1 MITILKQVIDMDNNF
16 SIKTENLGIRYLLR
30 HEYQKGKKGL
40 KIFQS
45 RIKKEEFW
53 ALRNVNLEA
62 KRGEVLGI
70 IGVNGS
76 GKSTLLKSLAKI
88 LPLSEGKLWVNG
100 KIAPLIE
107 LGAGFNPELTGGEN
121 IFLSG
126 TLLGLTNEVI
136 GKNYY
141 KIIDFSGLNK
151 FIDIPLKNYSSGM
164 FVRLAFSIVAN
175 LEPDI
180 VLIDEVFAV
189 GDEPFQQKSFE
200 KILRFKEK
208 GSTLLIVSH
217 DLNTIARLC
226 NKVIVLDDGKIEF
239 NGETSLGIDYYKNLL
254 KGIKS
259 TSLEDTE
266 KIDSGR
272 QASAETII
280 KDKDSLR
287 WGSGEIKITKII
299 FLNENLKET
308 NTFKTGETFI
318 ARIDYTSSEEIKNPV
333 FGVAFYTPY
342 GLLVSGPN
350 TKSSLSIEK
359 IPKSGTLL
367 YKVENLSLRRGEY
380 FFSAAV
386 YDFTLRKP
394 YDHLERKFKFTVYGG
409 DPSDF
414 GHIDLRGQWIHKKND

>member
-1 MITILKQVIDMDNNF
+1 MDNNI
-16 SIKTENLGIRYLLR
+16 SIQAENLGIRFFLK

-40 KIFQS
+40 KIFQG
-45 RIKKEEFW
+45 RVKKEEFW
-53 ALRNVNLEA
+53 AIKNVNLEA
-62 KRGEVLGI
+62 KKGEVLGI

-88 LPLSEGKLWVNG
+88 LPLSEGKLCVNG

-126 TLLGLTNEVI
+126 TLLGLTNEI
-136 GKNYY
+136 IRKNYY
-141 KIIDFSGLNK
+141 KIIDFSGLKK
-151 FIDIPLKNYSSGM
+151 FIDISLKNYSSGM
-164 FVRLAFSIVAN
+164 FIRLAFSIVAN

-189 GDEPFQQKSFE
+189 GDEPFQLKSFE
-200 KILRFKEK
+200 RILRFREK

-226 NKVIVLDDGKIEF
+226 NKVIVLDEGKIQF

-254 KGIKS
+254 KGIKR
-259 TSLEDTE
+259 TPLEDTE
-266 KIDSGR
+266 IERRS
-272 QASAETII
+272 QASSETII
-280 KDKDSLR
+280 KDEEPSR
-287 WGSGEIKITKII
+287 WGSGEIKISKVT
-299 FLNENLKET
+299 FLNKNLKQT
-308 NTFKTGETFI
+308 NTFKNGETFI

-350 TKSSLSIEK
+350 TKFSLSIEK
-359 IPKSGTLL
+359 ISKSGTLF
-367 YKVENLSLRRGEY
+367 YQIENLSLMRGEY

-386 YDFTLRKP
+386 YDFTLNKP
-394 YDHLERKFKFTVYGG
+394 YAHLEKKFKFTVYGG

-414 GHIDLRGQWIHKKND
+414 GYIDLKGQWIHKKND

>member
-1 MITILKQVIDMDNNF
+1 MDNNF
-16 SIKTENLGIRYLLR
+16 SIKTENLGIRYFLK
-30 HEYQKGKKGL
+30 HEHQKEKKGL
-40 KIFQS
+40 RLFQG
-45 RIKKEEFW
+45 RIEKEEFW

-62 KRGEVLGI
+62 KKGEVLGI

-88 LPLSEGKLWVNG
+88 LPLSEGRLWTNG

-107 LGAGFNPELTGGEN
+107 LGAGFNPELTGSEN

-126 TLLGLTNEVI
+126 TLLGLSNEI
-136 GKNYY
+136 IRNNYN
-141 KIIDFSGLNK
+141 KIIDFSGLKK

-164 FVRLAFSIVAN
+164 FMRLAFSIVAN

-200 KILRFKEK
+200 KILQFKEK
-208 GSTLLIVSH
+208 GSTLLVVSH
-217 DLNTIARLC
+217 DMNTVARLC
-226 NKVIVLDDGKIEF
+226 NKVIVLDEGKIQF
-239 NGETSLGIDYYKNLL
+239 NGEASLGIDYYKNLL

-259 TSLEDTE
+259 ISEEDRE
-266 KIDSGR
+266 KISTGAL
-272 QASAETII
+272 ASSETII
-280 KDKDSLR
+280 KDKDPQR
-287 WGSGEIKITKII
+287 WGSGEIKITKVS
-299 FLNENLKET
+299 FLNEQLKET
-308 NTFKTGETFI
+308 NTFKGGETFI
-318 ARIDYTSSEEIKNPV
+318 ARIDYNSSEEINNPV

-350 TKSSLSIEK
+350 TKSSLSVDK
-359 IPKSGTLL
+359 IPKSGYLL
-367 YKVENLSLRRGEY
+367 YKVKNLNLTRGEY

-386 YDFTLRKP
+386 YDYALKKP
-394 YDHLERKFKFTVYGG
+394 YDHLERKFKFTVFGG

-414 GHIDLRGQWIHKKND
+414 GHVDLKGKWLHEKND

>member
-1 MITILKQVIDMDNNF
+1 MDNNL
-16 SIKTENLGIRYLLR
+16 SIRTENLGVRFFLK
-30 HEYQKGKKGL
+30 HEYQRGKKGL
-40 KIFQS
+40 RIFQGK
-45 RIKKEEFW
+45 IKKEEFW

-62 KRGEVLGI
+62 KKGEILGI
-70 IGVNGS
+70 VGVNGS
-76 GKSTLLKSLAKI
+76 GKSTLLKSLARI
-88 LPLSEGKLWVNG
+88 LSLSEGKLWVNG

-107 LGAGFNPELTGGEN
+107 LGAGFNPELTGSEN

-126 TLLGLTNEVI
+126 TLLGLTNEI
-136 GKNYY
+136 IRKNYY

-200 KILRFKEK
+200 KILKFKEK

-226 NKVIVLDDGKIEF
+226 NKVIVLDEGKIQF
-239 NGETSLGIDYYKNLL
+239 NGETSLGINYYRNLL
-254 KGIKS
+254 KGIRS
-259 TSLEDTE
+259 APSEDIE
-266 KIDSGR
+266 EIDSIS
-272 QASAETII
+272 QDSVETII
-280 KDKDSLR
+280 KNDDPLR
-287 WGSGEIKITKII
+287 WGSGEIRIMKVT
-299 FLNENLKET
+299 FLNKHLKET
-308 NTFKTGETFI
+308 NTFKSGETFI
-318 ARIDYTSSEEIKNPV
+318 AKIDYNSSEEIKNPI

-350 TKSSLSIEK
+350 TKFSLSIEK
-359 IPKSGTLL
+359 IPKSGTVF

-380 FFSAAV
+380 FFSTAV
-386 YDFTLRKP
+386 YDFTLKKP

-414 GHIDLRGQWIHKKND
+414 GHIDLKGQWIHKKND

>member
-1 MITILKQVIDMDNNF
+1 MLNAVKQVITMDNNI
-16 SIKTENLGIRYLLR
+16 SIKTENLGIRFFLK
-30 HEYQKGKKGL
+30 HEHQKGKKGL

-45 RIKKEEFW
+45 RIEKEEFW

-62 KRGEVLGI
+62 KKGEVLGI

-88 LPLSEGKLWVNG
+88 LPLSEGRLWVNG

-107 LGAGFNPELTGGEN
+107 LGAGFNPELTGSEN

-126 TLLGLTNEVI
+126 TLLGLSNEI
-136 GKNYY
+136 IRENYH
-141 KIIDFSGLNK
+141 KIVDFSGLNR

-164 FVRLAFSIVAN
+164 FIRLAFSIVAN

-200 KILRFKEK
+200 KILQFKEK
-208 GSTLLIVSH
+208 GSTLLVVSH
-217 DLNTIARLC
+217 DLNTVARLC
-226 NKVIVLDDGKIEF
+226 DKVIVLDEGKIQF
-239 NGETSLGIDYYKNLL
+239 CGETSLGIDHYRNLL

-259 TSLEDTE
+259 ISGEDRE
-266 KIDSGR
+266 KINIES
-272 QASAETII
+272 QPSSETIMKE
-280 KDKDSLR
+280 KDPLR
-287 WGSGEIKITKII
+287 WGSGEIKITKVT
-299 FLNENLKET
+299 FLNEHLKET
-308 NTFKTGETFI
+308 NTFKSGETFTV
-318 ARIDYTSSEEIKNPV
+318 RIDYASSEEIRNPV

-350 TKSSLSIEK
+350 TKSSLSLEK
-359 IPKSGTLL
+359 IPKSGTLF
-367 YKVENLSLRRGEY
+367 YKVNNLTLTRGEY

-386 YDFTLRKP
+386 YDFTLKKS
-394 YDHLERKFKFTVYGG
+394 YDHLERKFKFTVFGG

-414 GHIDLRGQWIHKKND
+414 GHIDLQGQWVHEKND

>member
-1 MITILKQVIDMDNNF
+1 MDNNL
-16 SIKTENLGIRYLLR
+16 SIRTENLGVRFFLK
-30 HEYQKGKKGL
+30 HEYQRGKKGL
-40 KIFQS
+40 RIFQGK
-45 RIKKEEFW
+45 IKKEEFW

-62 KRGEVLGI
+62 KKGEILGI
-70 IGVNGS
+70 VGVNGS
-76 GKSTLLKSLAKI
+76 GKSTLLKSLARI
-88 LPLSEGKLWVNG
+88 LSLSEGKLWVNG

-126 TLLGLTNEVI
+126 TLLGLTNEI
-136 GKNYY
+136 IRKNYY

-200 KILRFKEK
+200 KILKFKEK

-226 NKVIVLDDGKIEF
+226 NKVIVLDEGKIQF
-239 NGETSLGIDYYKNLL
+239 NGETSLGIDYYRNLL
-254 KGIKS
+254 KGIRS
-259 TSLEDTE
+259 APSEDIE
-266 KIDSGR
+266 EIDSIS
-272 QASAETII
+272 QDSVETII
-280 KDKDSLR
+280 KNDDPLR
-287 WGSGEIKITKII
+287 WGSGEIRIMKVT
-299 FLNENLKET
+299 FLNKHLEET
-308 NTFKTGETFI
+308 NTFKSGETFI
-318 ARIDYTSSEEIKNPV
+318 AKIDYNSSEEIKNPV

-350 TKSSLSIEK
+350 TKFSLSIEK
-359 IPKSGTLL
+359 IPKSGTVF

-380 FFSAAV
+380 FFSTAV
-386 YDFTLRKP
+386 YDFTLKKP

-414 GHIDLRGQWIHKKND
+414 GHIDLKGQWIHKKND